1 MEGEWLQ
8 KILKQLITVDFV
20 LLDQDI
26 YIFLTLN

>member
-8 KILKQLITVDFV
+8 EILKQLITVDFV